1 MKDSDLRGITTE
13 GLIEEL
19 ERRQVSFEK
28 YKEMGSWIA
37 REEELVRLRE
47 MTNYKESAANYKEL
61 REATTE
67 LLKAIDGLFPTDGPV
82 KARVRAALKE
92 KE

>member
-1 MKDSDLRGITTE
+1 MSELRGYTTE

-37 REEELVRLRE
+37 REEERVRLR
-47 MTNYKESAANYKEL
+47 KIL
-61 REATTE
+61 QQIEAE
-67 LLKAIDGLFPTDGPV
+67 GSGHGQALARIALMEKA
-82 KARVRAALKE
+82 
-92 KE
+92 

>member
-1 MKDSDLRGITTE
+1 MNIVEQMVEKED
-13 GLIEEL
+13 L
-19 ERRQVSFEK
+19 ERK
-28 YKEMGSWIA
+28 YRIA
-37 REEELVRLRE
+37 IGYISTMPEFSDKHPLEV
-47 MTNYKESAANYKEL
+47 AAHFDAKYKEL

-92 KE
+92 NE

>member
-37 REEELVRLRE
+37 REEEFVRLRE
-47 MTNYKESAANYKEL
+47 ILQQIEDEGSGHGQAL
-61 REATTE
+61 
-67 LLKAIDGLFPTDGPV
+67 
-82 KARVRAALKE
+82 ARIALKGMA
-92 KE
+92 

>member
-28 YKEMGSWIA
+28 YKEMGNWIA

-47 MTNYKESAANYKEL
+47 ILQQIAEEGSGHGQAL
-61 REATTE
+61 
-67 LLKAIDGLFPTDGPV
+67 
-82 KARVRAALKE
+82 ARIALKWSA
-92 KE
+92 

>member
-1 MKDSDLRGITTE
+1 MRTHGSGFESEGCPMKDSDLRGITTE

-37 REEELVRLRE
+37 REKELVHFRE
-47 MTNYKESAANYKEL
+47 ILQQIEDEGSGHGQAL
-61 REATTE
+61 
-67 LLKAIDGLFPTDGPV
+67 
-82 KARVRAALKE
+82 ARIALKGSV
-92 KE
+92 